1 MRKLMISSRRE
12 DFEIGARL
20 LAALAFPGVEE
31 AIDRRRA
38 AHAWCAGIV
47 NCTKV
52 ADPSLAAELDNRYPR
67 YVSWD
72 QRSINKVLRRT
83 KSRIRNLQVAGRM
96 ARGYFQE
103 WLDQRPA
110 VLPPSMARLSINEL
124 AKLVGRESGEHIS
137 ENTEKRTWRPSK
149 PVIHLASAFDLVGR
163 FCVPEN
169 DNGYDLN
176 DGALHRKVIDLA
188 ELSERVV
195 DGDPRF
201 QVKPEDLL
209 RIRLR

>member
-1 MRKLMISSRRE
+1 MRKLMISSRRN

-20 LAALAFPGVEE
+20 LAALAFPGINE

-38 AHAWCAGIV
+38 ADAWCARIIIF
-47 NCTKV
+47 NKT
-52 ADPSLAAELDNRYPR
+52 ADPSRAAELDKRYPR
-67 YVSWD
+67 YATWD
-72 QRSINKVLRRT
+72 QRRINKALRKT
-83 KSRIRNLQVAGRM
+83 KSRLRDRQVAGRM

-103 WLDQRPA
+103 CIDQRPA

-124 AKLVGRESGEHIS
+124 AKLVGRESGEHLS
-137 ENTEKRTWRPSK
+137 ENTKKRTWRPSK
-149 PVIHLASAFDLVGR
+149 PVIHLASAFDVVGR

-176 DGALHRKVIDLA
+176 DGDLHREVIALA

-201 QVKPEDLL
+201 RVKPEDLL